1 MAAQD
6 YQDRPRIRRGGLLQG
21 PFRAFAYPRFAAFWA
36 LSFMSIMSFFMV
48 LIVRGW
54 LILELTDSPFMV
66 AAVNAAQ
73 LVPMMVLPLIGG
85 ALADRGGRKTL
96 LMTTDTF
103 NFLTLLAMGALVWF
117 EFVEVWHVFA
127 LALANGVAFALA
139 MPARSSL
146 VPDLVRRMDIASA
159 VALFSTIFSLG
170 QVAGPTPAGFII
182 DSFGMAPSF
191 FVAAALLMPAL
202 TGLAFFRVP
211 SFAGRQRAAPGAERE
226 SMVQS
231 MLSGVRY
238 VRGQQLILAL
248 LLLGLIVMTFIM
260 PFQAVLPVIV
270 RDVLGQGPDALGILM
285 TATGAGALL
294 GSVSVAAARGMPQLI
309 TIMMSAGL
317 LVGVVLALFVISD
330 FYPFS
335 VLLGLGLGLCV
346 QLFMTSNLTLVQLA
360 TPDYL
365 RARVISMRFIL
376 VGLGPIGIIGTG
388 LAAEAF
394 GAVPTLV
401 TMGIVNCVCI
411 GLVLSL
417 LPAIRR
423 ARRQSAPAGREAQV
437 SG

>member
-1 MAAQD
+1 MATSESS
-6 YQDRPRIRRGGLLQG
+6 YRPTLRRGGLLQG
-21 PFRAFAYPRFAAFWA
+21 PLRAFAYPRYAAFWA
-36 LSFMSIMSFFMV
+36 ISFMSIMSFFMV

-73 LVPMMVLPLIGG
+73 LVPMMVLPLLGG
-85 ALADRGGRKTL
+85 ALADRGGRKAL
-96 LMTTDTF
+96 LLSTDTF
-103 NFLTLLAMGALVWF
+103 NLLTLVAMGALIWVDLI
-117 EFVEVWHVFA
+117 EVWHVFA
-127 LALANGVAFALA
+127 LALANGVAFSLA
-139 MPARSSL
+139 MPGRSSL
-146 VPDLVRRMDIASA
+146 VPDLVRRTDIASA

-182 DSFGMAPSF
+182 DYFGMAHAF
-191 FVAAALLMPAL
+191 FLAAVLLAPAL
-202 TGLAFFRVP
+202 VGLAIFRVP
-211 SFAGRQRAAPGAERE
+211 AFAGRQRGRPDAERE

-238 VRGQQLILAL
+238 VRGQQMILAL

-260 PFQAVLPVIV
+260 PFQAILPVIV
-270 RDVLGQGPDALGILM
+270 RDVLEQGPDALGILM
-285 TATGAGALL
+285 TATGAGALI
-294 GSVSVAAARGMPQLI
+294 GSISVAAARGMPQL
-309 TIMMSAGL
+309 TAIMMAAGM
-317 LVGVVLALFVISD
+317 VIGVVLALFVISKI
-330 FYPFS
+330 YLLS
-335 VLLGLGLGLCV
+335 VFLGLVLGLCV

-388 LAAEAF
+388 VAAEAF

-401 TMGIVNCVCI
+401 TMGLVNCVCI
-411 GLVLSL
+411 GLVLTL
-417 LPAIRR
+417 LPAVRN
-423 ARRQSAPAGREAQV
+423 ARREPAPAVREAHP